1 MDRKQLHKIVD
12 AVNRLQ
18 PDLVIMAGDT
28 FDQDAFGHCDMD
40 GVKAELQRLQPEGNV
55 YAVLGNHDPDSSHK
69 EVKEYFEEAGIHLL
83 IDECAETEDFLIVGR
98 DDILGNPAR
107 KGISELFA
115 GVDTEKPKIVIDHN
129 PLGIEDAVKAGA
141 ALILCGH
148 THKGQFFPATL
159 FTKWAYGRR
168 GFYGHFQT
176 GETHSVVSSGTGYF
190 QLPVRLGTNSEVVVL
205 HIKLQA

>member
-1 MDRKQLHKIVD
+1 MQSIGCSQTLSSWPVTPLIKMPSGIV
-12 AVNRLQ
+12 
-18 PDLVIMAGDT
+18 
-28 FDQDAFGHCDMD
+28 DMD

-129 PLGIEDAVKAGA
+129 PLGIEDAVKAGP
-141 ALILCGH
+141 L
-148 THKGQFFPATL
+148 
-159 FTKWAYGRR
+159 
-168 GFYGHFQT
+168 
-176 GETHSVVSSGTGYF
+176 
-190 QLPVRLGTNSEVVVL
+190 
-205 HIKLQA
+205 

>member
-83 IDECAETEDFLIVGR
+83 IDE
-98 DDILGNPAR
+98 
-107 KGISELFA
+107 
-115 GVDTEKPKIVIDHN
+115 
-129 PLGIEDAVKAGA
+129 
-141 ALILCGH
+141 
-148 THKGQFFPATL
+148 
-159 FTKWAYGRR
+159 
-168 GFYGHFQT
+168 
-176 GETHSVVSSGTGYF
+176 
-190 QLPVRLGTNSEVVVL
+190 
-205 HIKLQA
+205 